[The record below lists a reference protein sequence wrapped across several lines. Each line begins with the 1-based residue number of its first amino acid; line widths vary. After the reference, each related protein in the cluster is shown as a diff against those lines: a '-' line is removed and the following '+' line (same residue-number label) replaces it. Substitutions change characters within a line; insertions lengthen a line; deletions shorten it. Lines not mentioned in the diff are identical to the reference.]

1 LQVVC
6 NGDGVQEGGVGT
18 SGTSGLLGTSGTTGT
33 TGSTGTSGSSG
44 LSASVTYAEIPW
56 DWLMGNTIYTVIYI
70 SNQLLQFFY

>member
-1 LQVVC
+1 MGYL
-6 NGDGVQEGGVGT
+6 EGGVGT
-18 SGTSGLLGTSGTTGT
+18 SWYIWFAGYIRDNRNN
-33 TGSTGTSGSSG
+33 GSTGTSGSSG